1 MTQIADRVR
10 EVSTSSS
17 TGPMTLEG
25 TVVGFRRFRDAIN
38 DGALV
43 PYVIENGAEWEAG
56 YGSFTAP
63 ATLNRVTVKA
73 SSNSGNLVDF
83 SAGQKSIWVDA
94 IADFLSSSVVG
105 VASVNGQT
113 GTVVLTKSDIGL
125 GNVNNTS
132 DANKPISTATQT
144 ALDAKVNTSSV
155 GVANGV
161 ASLGSDGKLT
171 SGQIPDIAV
180 VSYLGT
186 VASQAAMLALTGQ
199 QGDWCIRSDL
209 STTWVI
215 TGSTP
220 SSLSSWTQ
228 LSYPTAP
235 VTSVNGYTGA
245 VTLSKAD
252 VGLGSVDNTS
262 DASKPVSTATQ
273 TALDAKQGTVTVNGL
288 VKGNG
293 SGTLSAA
300 VSGTDYAPATSGSNI
315 LSGNGSGGFSN
326 VTVGTG
332 LSFTGGTLSASG
344 GTGTVTSVSGAGT
357 VNGLTLTGSVTTSGS
372 LTLGGTL
379 DLSSPPAIGSTTPNS
394 GQFSSL
400 TATGTTTLATSLSG
414 LLKATSGVVSAATAG
429 TDYLTGNQTITV
441 SGDASGSGATSI
453 SLTLANSGV
462 TAGTYRSITVDAKGR
477 ATAGTNP
484 TTLSGYGITDAQ
496 SQITSTGLLKG
507 AGAGSISA
515 ATAETDYVTPTGTG
529 TLTNKTITGIKETKT
544 APAISSG
551 TLTLDCSAGNV
562 FAVSLNANITTL
574 SFTNVPSTGTAYGLT
589 LALTADG
596 TARTVTWGSAVKWP
610 SGTAP
615 TLTSTNAKVDTFVLY
630 THDGGTT
637 WYAFVGGQAS

>member
-17 TGPMTLEG
+17 TGPMTLAG

-38 DGALV
+38 DGATV
-43 PYVIENGAEWEAG
+43 PYVIENGSEWEAG

-73 SSNSGNLVDF
+73 SSNNGNLVDF
-83 SAGQKSIWVDA
+83 SAGQKSIWIDA
-94 IADFLSSSVVG
+94 IADFLSTSVVA
-105 VASVNGQT
+105 VSSVNGQT
-113 GTVVLTKSDIGL
+113 GTVVLTKSDLGL

-132 DANKPISTATQT
+132 DANKPVSTATQT
-144 ALDAKVNTSSV
+144 ALDAKVSTSVV
-155 GVANGV
+155 GAANGV
-161 ASLGSDGKLT
+161 ASLGSDGKLP
-171 SGQIPDIAV
+171 SGQVPDIAV

-220 SSLSSWTQ
+220 SSLASWTQ

-235 VTSVNGYTGA
+235 VTSVNAKTGA
-245 VTLSKAD
+245 VTLSASD
-252 VGLGSVDNTS
+252 VGAQ
-262 DASKPVSTATQ
+262 ASI
-273 TALDAKQGTVTVNGL
+273 TVNGI

-300 VSGTDYAPATSGSNI
+300 TSGTDYAPATSGSSI

-326 VTVGTG
+326 VTVGSG
-332 LSFTGGTLSASG
+332 LSFAGGTLSASG
-344 GTGTVTSVSGAGT
+344 GTGTVTSVSGTGT
-357 VNGLTLTGSVTTSGS
+357 VSGLSLSGSVTTSGS
-372 LTLGGTL
+372 LTLGGAL
-379 DLSSPPAIGSTTPNS
+379 DLSSPPAIGATAPSTGKFTD
-394 GQFSSL
+394 L

-414 LLKATSGVVSAATAG
+414 LLKANSGVVSAATAG

-529 TLTNKTITGIKETKT
+529 TLSGKTITGVKETKT
-544 APAISSG
+544 APAISAG

-615 TLTSTNAKVDTFVLY
+615 TLTSTNAKVDTFILY

-637 WYAFVGGQAS
+637 WYAFTGGQNA